1 MRKPGGRFAG
11 APPKPPAE
19 RATACARMGR
29 GRRHA
34 ASPIAS
40 LNAARECA
48 KAASPQ
54 RRARPRPCPPAGDLG
69 QSRGKPTS
77 PPCTVARPCPSQAVN
92 RCLPT
97 ARARLDFLAKTRLK
111 DSGAALRAPVTFAPP
126 PHRTA
131 ARLILRREHRRH
143 CNPRPRLWRASVVP
157 RGWPSMPARFPFCM
171 GRSVCL
177 RVYPKGHDLSLTRR
191 EEIKM
196 M

>member
-1 MRKPGGRFAG
+1 MREPRPNRPRNGQQPAPAWEG
-11 APPKPPAE
+11 AA
-19 RATACARMGR
+19 
-29 GRRHA
+29 RHA
-34 ASPIAS
+34 ASPIAP

-97 ARARLDFLAKTRLK
+97 TRARLAFLAKTRLK

-143 CNPRPRLWRASVVP
+143 CNTRPCLWRSSVVP
-157 RGWPSMPARFPFCM
+157 RGMAFHACTF
-171 GRSVCL
+171 SVL
-177 RVYPKGHDLSLTRR
+177 HGQVSVSSGLSQGA
-191 EEIKM
+191 
-196 M
+196 